1 MNTDTHIP
9 KKRYGFFAGSFLI
22 TLLLYIDRVCIS
34 SAKDSISG
42 DLNLNDIEMGWVL
55 SAFALGYA
63 LFQVPGGAL
72 GDKYG
77 VRKVMTSIMVIWSI
91 FTAATG
97 FAWNYVSMLLARF
110 IFGAGEAGAFPN
122 ISRAAYSWVPLKE
135 RGIFQGI
142 NFSGSRLGAAFA
154 LPLVAYL
161 IDAWGWRTIFYFF
174 GAIGILCS
182 ILFYLLFR
190 NTPEEHSA
198 ISETEK
204 DFIIKN
210 RQQKKET
217 TIESLP
223 IRKILSSKNVILAMI
238 QYIGSNF
245 IFFFMLT
252 WLFPYIKAK
261 YNLNLVTTGF
271 YAMMPLLAGA
281 LGNWVSGYTVDAIYK
296 TGKWKASR
304 QIPAIIGF
312 ILVISGIISSLYMDT
327 ALGAVLCLSV
337 AIFGADM
344 TLSPSWSF
352 CMDIGKEHS
361 GKVSGMMNMAGNIG
375 AFTTALAFPY
385 LQSWTGSNDPFFFL
399 AAILGLVAIVC
410 WIFMDSTKPIIDEN

>member
-1 MNTDTHIP
+1 MINNS
-9 KKRYGFFAGSFLI
+9 KRYRFFLGSFLI

-34 SAKDSISG
+34 SAKDAISG
-42 DLNLNDIEMGWVL
+42 DLNLTDIQMGWVL

-77 VRKVMTSIMVIWSI
+77 VRKVMTGIMILWSI
-91 FTAATG
+91 FTSLTG
-97 FAWNYVSMLLARF
+97 FAWNYISMLFFRF
-110 IFGAGEAGAFPN
+110 LFGAGEAGAFPN
-122 ISRAAYSWVPLKE
+122 ISRAAFSWIPTKE
-135 RGIFQGI
+135 RGAFQGI

-161 IDAWGWRTIFYFF
+161 IDSWGWRNIFYFF
-174 GAIGILCS
+174 GVIGILFA
-182 ILFYLLFR
+182 IMFYVFFR
-190 NTPEEHSA
+190 NKPENHPGLSD
-198 ISETEK
+198 TEK
-204 DFIIKN
+204 NYIVKH
-210 RQQKKET
+210 RQQEVEKRGGN
-217 TIESLP
+217 LALG
-223 IRKILSSKNVILAMI
+223 KILGSTNVILAMI

-261 YNLNLVTTGF
+261 YELSLVATGF
-271 YAMMPLLAGA
+271 YAMLPLLAGA
-281 LGNWVSGYTVDAIYK
+281 VGNWTSGFMVDAIYK
-296 TGKWKASR
+296 TGKWKLSR
-304 QIPAIIGF
+304 QLPATIGF
-312 ILVISGIISSLYMDT
+312 VLVVIGILSSLYMDT

-352 CMDIGKEHS
+352 CMDIGEENS

-385 LQSWTGSNDPFFFL
+385 LREWTGTDEPFFYI
-399 AAILGLVAIVC
+399 AAALGFVAIFC
-410 WIFMDSTKPIIDEN
+410 WYFMNPNKKLSDA

>member
-1 MNTDTHIP
+1 MAKKIP
-9 KKRYGFFAGSFLI
+9 TKRYAFFAGSFLI

-34 SAKDSISG
+34 SAKDSITN
-42 DLNLNDIEMGWVL
+42 DLNLTDIQMGWVL

-72 GDKYG
+72 GDKFG
-77 VRKVMTSIMVIWSI
+77 VRKVMTSIMVLWSI
-91 FTAATG
+91 FTALTG
-97 FAWNYVSMLLARF
+97 AAWNYISMLLARF

-122 ISRAAYSWVPLKE
+122 ISRAAFSWVPLKE

-161 IDAWGWRTIFYFF
+161 IDAWGWRAIFYFF
-174 GAIGILCS
+174 GAVGIICAM
-182 ILFYLLFR
+182 LFYVLFR
-190 NTPEEHSA
+190 NKPEEHSGL
-198 ISETEK
+198 SQEEK
-204 DFIIKN
+204 QFIIEN
-210 RQQKKET
+210 RQKENIKT
-217 TIESLP
+217 KTELGIGE
-223 IRKILSSKNVILAMI
+223 ILNNKNVILAMI

-252 WLFPYIKAK
+252 WLFPYIKEK
-261 YNLNLVTTGF
+261 YELGLVATGF
-271 YAMMPLLAGA
+271 YAMLPLLAGA
-281 LGNWVSGYTVDAIYK
+281 VGNWVSGYTVDAIYK
-296 TGKWKASR
+296 TGKWKLSR
-304 QIPAIIGF
+304 QLPAIIGF
-312 ILVISGIISSLYMDT
+312 VLVVIGIISSLYMDT

-361 GKVSGMMNMAGNIG
+361 GKVSGMMNMAGNLG

-385 LQSWTGSNDPFFFL
+385 LIEWTGSTDPFFFV
-399 AAILGLVAIVC
+399 AAFLGLVSIVA
-410 WIFMDSTKPIIDEN
+410 WLFMDSTKPIYEDK

>member
-1 MNTDTHIP
+1 MATKTP
-9 KKRYGFFAGSFLI
+9 TRRYGFFAGSFLI

-42 DLNLNDIEMGWVL
+42 DLNLTDIEMGWVL

-77 VRKVMTSIMVIWSI
+77 VRKVMTTIMILWSI
-91 FTAATG
+91 FTAFTG
-97 FAWNYVSMLLARF
+97 AAWNYVSMLFARF

-161 IDAWGWRTIFYFF
+161 IDAWGWRSIFYFF
-174 GAIGILCS
+174 GGVGIICS
-182 ILFYLLFR
+182 LLFYFLFR
-190 NTPEEHSA
+190 NKPEEHSG
-198 ISETEK
+198 ISDEEK
-204 DFIIKN
+204 AYIIKN
-210 RQQKKET
+210 RQQEEEGEKVV
-217 TIESLP
+217 LP
-223 IRKILSSKNVILAMI
+223 LSKILGSKNVILAMI

-271 YAMMPLLAGA
+271 YAMLPLLAGA
-281 LGNWVSGYTVDAIYK
+281 VGNWVSGYTVDAIYK
-296 TGKWKASR
+296 TGKWKLSR
-304 QIPAIIGF
+304 QLPAIFGFSLVVIG
-312 ILVISGIISSLYMDT
+312 ILSSLYMET

-344 TLSPSWSF
+344 SLSPSWSF
-352 CMDIGKEHS
+352 CMDIGKENS
-361 GKVSGMMNMAGNIG
+361 GKVSGMMNMAGNI
-375 AFTTALAFPY
+375 
-385 LQSWTGSNDPFFFL
+385 
-399 AAILGLVAIVC
+399 
-410 WIFMDSTKPIIDEN
+410 

>member
-1 MNTDTHIP
+1 MTTKIP
-9 KKRYGFFAGSFLI
+9 RRRYGFFAGSFLI

-42 DLNLNDIEMGWVL
+42 DLNLTDIEMGWVL

-77 VRKVMTSIMVIWSI
+77 VRKVMTTIMVLWSI
-91 FTAATG
+91 FTAFTG
-97 FAWNYVSMLLARF
+97 AAWSYMSMLCARF

-161 IDAWGWRTIFYFF
+161 IDAWGWRSIFYFF
-174 GAIGILCS
+174 GAVGIICS
-182 ILFYLLFR
+182 LLFYFLFR
-190 NTPEEHSA
+190 NKPEEHSG
-198 ISETEK
+198 ISDEEK
-204 DFIIKN
+204 DYIIKN
-210 RQQKKET
+210 RQQEEEGEKVV
-217 TIESLP
+217 LP
-223 IRKILSSKNVILAMI
+223 LSKILGSKNVILAMI
-238 QYIGSNF
+238 QYVGSNF

-271 YAMMPLLAGA
+271 YAMLPLLAGA
-281 LGNWVSGYTVDAIYK
+281 VGNWVSGYTVDAIYK
-296 TGKWKASR
+296 TGKWKLSR
-304 QIPAIIGF
+304 QIPAIVGFSLVVIG
-312 ILVISGIISSLYMDT
+312 ILSSLYMET
-327 ALGAVLCLSV
+327 ALSAVLCLSV

-352 CMDIGKEHS
+352 CMDIGKENS

-375 AFTTALAFPY
+375 AFTTAIAFPY
-385 LQSWTGSNDPFFFL
+385 LQAWTGSNDPFFYV
-399 AAILGLVAIVC
+399 AAFLGLVAILS
-410 WIFMDSTKPIIDEN
+410 WIFMDPTKAISDEN

>member
-1 MNTDTHIP
+1 MSERIP
-9 KKRYGFFAGSFLI
+9 VKRYGFFAGSFLI

-42 DLNLNDIEMGWVL
+42 DLDLTDIQMGWVL

-72 GDKYG
+72 GDTYG
-77 VRKVMTSIMVIWSI
+77 VRKVMTSIMILWSV
-91 FTAATG
+91 FTAMTG
-97 FAWNYVSMLLARF
+97 AAWSYVSMLIARF
-110 IFGAGEAGAFPN
+110 VFGAGEAGAFPN
-122 ISRAAYSWVPLKE
+122 IARAAFSWVPLQE
-135 RGIFQGI
+135 RGTFQGI

-161 IDAWGWRTIFYFF
+161 IDVWGWRTIFYFF
-174 GAIGILCS
+174 GAIGIFGAV
-182 ILFYLLFR
+182 IFYSLFR
-190 NTPEEHSA
+190 NTPEEHKGVST
-198 ISETEK
+198 IESEY
-204 DFIIKN
+204 IIKN
-210 RQQKKET
+210 RQQKKENT
-217 TIESLP
+217 NALP
-223 IRKILSSKNVILAMI
+223 IKRILGAKNVILVMI
-238 QYIGSNF
+238 QYVGSNF

-261 YNLNLVTTGF
+261 YELNLVTTGF
-271 YAMMPLLAGA
+271 YAMLPLLAGA
-281 LGNWVSGYTVDAIYK
+281 VGNWVSGYTVDYIYK
-296 TGKWKASR
+296 KGKWGASR
-304 QIPAIIGF
+304 RTPAIIGF
-312 ILVISGIISSLYMDT
+312 GLVVIGIISSLYMDT

-361 GKVSGMMNMAGNIG
+361 GKVSGMMNMAGNLG

-385 LQSWTGSNDPFFFL
+385 LQSWTGSNDPFFFV
-399 AAILGLVAIVC
+399 AAFLGIVAIVC
-410 WIFMDSTKPIIDEN
+410 WIFMDATKPIQIED

>member
-1 MNTDTHIP
+1 MINNS
-9 KKRYGFFAGSFLI
+9 KRYRFFLGSFLI
-22 TLLLYIDRVCIS
+22 TLLLYVDRVCIS
-34 SAKDSISG
+34 SAKDAISG
-42 DLNLNDIEMGWVL
+42 DLGLTDIQMGWVL

-77 VRKVMTSIMVIWSI
+77 VRKVMTGIMILWSI
-91 FTAATG
+91 FTSLTG
-97 FAWNYVSMLLARF
+97 VAWNYISMLFFRF

-122 ISRAAYSWVPLKE
+122 ISRAAFSWIPTKE
-135 RGIFQGI
+135 RGAFQGI

-161 IDAWGWRTIFYFF
+161 IDSWGWRNIFYFF
-174 GAIGILCS
+174 GAVGVVFAIA
-182 ILFYLLFR
+182 FYVFFR
-190 NTPEEHSA
+190 NKPEEHPGLSNQ
-198 ISETEK
+198 EK
-204 DFIIKN
+204 QFIVKN
-210 RQQKKET
+210 RQQEVERKGGN
-217 TIESLP
+217 LP
-223 IRKILSSKNVILAMI
+223 LEKILGSNNVILAMI

-261 YNLNLVTTGF
+261 YELGLVTTGF
-271 YAMMPLLAGA
+271 YAMLPLLAGA
-281 LGNWVSGYTVDAIYK
+281 VGNWVSGFMVDAIYK
-296 TGKWKASR
+296 TGKWKQSR
-304 QIPAIIGF
+304 QIPATIGF
-312 ILVISGIISSLYMDT
+312 ILVVIGILSSLYMDT

-352 CMDIGKEHS
+352 CMDIGEENS

-375 AFTTALAFPY
+375 AFSTALAFPY
-385 LQSWTGSNDPFFFL
+385 LREWTGSDEPFFYL
-399 AAILGLVAIVC
+399 AAALGFVAIFC
-410 WIFMDSTKPIIDEN
+410 WYFMNPNQKLSDA

>member
-1 MNTDTHIP
+1 MSQKIP
-9 KKRYGFFAGSFLI
+9 SKRYAFFAGSFFI

-34 SAKDSISG
+34 SAKDSITS
-42 DLNLNDIEMGWVL
+42 DLSLSDIQMGWVL

-77 VRKVMTSIMVIWSI
+77 VRKVMTSIMMLWSI
-91 FTAATG
+91 FTAITG
-97 FAWNYVSMLLARF
+97 AAWNYMSMLLARF

-122 ISRAAYSWVPLKE
+122 ISRAAFSWVPLKE

-161 IDAWGWRTIFYFF
+161 IDLWGWRAIFYFF
-174 GAIGILCS
+174 GAVGILCAV
-182 ILFYLLFR
+182 LFYLLFR
-190 NTPEEHSA
+190 NKPEEHSSL
-198 ISETEK
+198 SEAEK
-204 DFIIKN
+204 QFIIEN
-210 RQQKKET
+210 RQKENIKT
-217 TIESLP
+217 QTELRIGQ
-223 IRKILSSKNVILAMI
+223 ILGNKNVILAMI

-252 WLFPYIKAK
+252 WLFPYIKEK
-261 YNLNLVTTGF
+261 YELGLVATGF
-271 YAMMPLLAGA
+271 YAMLPLLAGA

-296 TGKWKASR
+296 TGKWKLSR
-304 QIPAIIGF
+304 RAPAIIGF
-312 ILVISGIISSLYMDT
+312 ILVVIGIISSLYMDT

-361 GKVSGMMNMAGNIG
+361 GKVSGMMNMAGNLG
-375 AFTTALAFPY
+375 AFATALAFPY
-385 LQSWTGSNDPFFFL
+385 LIEWTGSTNPFFFV
-399 AAILGLVAIVC
+399 AAFLGLVAIVA
-410 WIFMDSTKPIIDEN
+410 WLFMDSTKPIYDDK

>member
-1 MNTDTHIP
+1 MSERIP
-9 KKRYGFFAGSFLI
+9 TKRYGFFVGSFFL

-34 SAKDSISG
+34 SAKDAISG
-42 DLNLNDIEMGWVL
+42 DLNFTDIQMGWVL

-63 LFQVPGGAL
+63 LFQVPGGAM

-77 VRKVMTSIMVIWSI
+77 VRKVMTSIMVVWSI
-91 FTAATG
+91 FTALTG
-97 FAWNYVSMLLARF
+97 AAWSYSSMLICRF

-154 LPLVAYL
+154 LPLVAFL
-161 IDAWGWRTIFYFF
+161 IDAWGWRAIFYFF
-174 GAIGILCS
+174 GVIGLLFA
-182 ILFYLLFR
+182 ILFYVFFR
-190 NTPEEHSA
+190 NKPEEHSGL
-198 ISETEK
+198 TNVEK
-204 DFIIKN
+204 EFIIKN
-210 RQQKKET
+210 RQQEEEKSAARLPLK
-217 TIESLP
+217 TIL
-223 IRKILSSKNVILAMI
+223 KSKNVILVMI
-238 QYIGSNF
+238 QYVGSNF

-261 YNLNLVTTGF
+261 YDLNLVTTGF
-271 YAMMPLLAGA
+271 YAMLPFLAGA
-281 LGNWVSGYTVDAIYK
+281 VGNWVSGYTVDAIYK
-296 TGKWKASR
+296 KGNWKLSR
-304 QIPAIIGF
+304 QVPAIIGF
-312 ILVISGIISSLYMDT
+312 ILVVIGILTSLYMET

-352 CMDIGKEHS
+352 CMDIGKENS
-361 GKVSGMMNMAGNIG
+361 GKVSGMMNMAGNLG

-385 LQSWTGSNDPFFFL
+385 LIKWTGSSEPFFYV
-399 AAILGLVAIVC
+399 AALLGIIAIVC
-410 WIFMDSTKPIIDEN
+410 WLFMDSAKEISHEN

>member
-1 MNTDTHIP
+1 MSARIP
-9 KKRYGFFAGSFLI
+9 TKRYGFFVGSFFL

-34 SAKDSISG
+34 SAKDAISG
-42 DLNLNDIEMGWVL
+42 DLNFTDIQMGWVL

-63 LFQVPGGAL
+63 LFQVPGGAM

-77 VRKVMTSIMVIWSI
+77 VRKVMTSIMVVWSI
-91 FTAATG
+91 FTAFTG
-97 FAWNYVSMLLARF
+97 VAWNYSSMLICRF
-110 IFGAGEAGAFPN
+110 VFGAGEAGAFPN

-154 LPLVAYL
+154 LPLVAFL

-174 GAIGILCS
+174 GVIGLLFA
-182 ILFYLLFR
+182 ILFFVLFR
-190 NTPEEHSA
+190 NKPEEHRGLS
-198 ISETEK
+198 IMEK
-204 DFIIKN
+204 EFIIKN
-210 RQQKKET
+210 RQQEEEKAEIKLPLK
-217 TIESLP
+217 TIL
-223 IRKILSSKNVILAMI
+223 KSKNVILVMI
-238 QYIGSNF
+238 QYVGSNF

-261 YNLNLVTTGF
+261 YDLNLVATGF
-271 YAMMPLLAGA
+271 YAMLPFLAGA
-281 LGNWVSGYTVDAIYK
+281 VGNWVSGYTVDAIFK
-296 TGKWKASR
+296 KGNWKLSR
-304 QIPAIIGF
+304 QVPAIIGF
-312 ILVISGIISSLYMDT
+312 ILVVIGILTSLYMET

-352 CMDIGKEHS
+352 CMDIGKENS
-361 GKVSGMMNMAGNIG
+361 GKVSGMMNMAGNLG

-385 LQSWTGSNDPFFFL
+385 LIKWTGSSEPFFYVAAFL
-399 AAILGLVAIVC
+399 SVVAIVC
-410 WIFMDSTKPIIDEN
+410 WLFMDSAKEITYER

>member
-1 MNTDTHIP
+1 MNTSIP
-9 KKRYGFFAGSFLI
+9 KRRYGFFVGSFLI

-34 SAKDSISG
+34 SAKDAISD
-42 DLNLNDIEMGWVL
+42 DLVLTDIQMGWVL

-72 GDKYG
+72 GDKFG
-77 VRKVMTSIMVIWSI
+77 VRKVMTSIMILWSI
-91 FTAATG
+91 FTAFTG
-97 FAWNYVSMLLARF
+97 LAWNYASIIFFRF

-122 ISRAAYSWVPLKE
+122 ISRAAFSWVPLKE

-161 IDAWGWRTIFYFF
+161 IDAWGWRNIFYFF
-174 GAIGILCS
+174 GAVGIICS
-182 ILFYLLFR
+182 IAFYLLFR
-190 NTPEEHSA
+190 NKPEEHKG
-198 ISETEK
+198 ISDAEK
-204 DFIIKN
+204 QYIIKN
-210 RQQKKET
+210 RQQEVEDTKT
-217 TIESLP
+217 NLP
-223 IRKILSSKNVILAMI
+223 LNRILGSKNVILAMI
-238 QYIGSNF
+238 QYIGSNC
-245 IFFFMLT
+245 IFFFTLT

-261 YNLNLVTTGF
+261 YGLNLVTTGF
-271 YAMMPLLAGA
+271 YAMLPLLAGA

-296 TGKWKASR
+296 KGNWKLSR
-304 QIPAIIGF
+304 QVPAIIGF
-312 ILVISGIISSLYMDT
+312 VFVVIGILSSLYMET

-361 GKVSGMMNMAGNIG
+361 GKVSGMMNMAGNLG
-375 AFTTALAFPY
+375 AFSTALAFPY
-385 LQSWTGSNDPFFFL
+385 LLDWTGSNEPFFYVAAFL
-399 AAILGLVAIVC
+399 GFVAIFC
-410 WIFMDSTKPIIDEN
+410 WLFMDSSKAISHEK

>member
-1 MNTDTHIP
+1 MATKIP
-9 KKRYGFFAGSFLI
+9 TRRYGFFAGSFLI

-42 DLNLNDIEMGWVL
+42 DLNLTDIEMGWVL

-77 VRKVMTSIMVIWSI
+77 VRKVMTTIMVLWSI
-91 FTAATG
+91 FTAFTG
-97 FAWNYVSMLLARF
+97 AAWNYVSMLFFRF
-110 IFGAGEAGAFPN
+110 VFGAGEAGAFPN

-161 IDAWGWRTIFYFF
+161 IDAWGWRAIFYFF
-174 GAIGILCS
+174 GAVGIASSL
-182 ILFYLLFR
+182 LFYFLFR
-190 NTPEEHSA
+190 NKPEEHPG
-198 ISETEK
+198 ISEEEK
-204 DFIIKN
+204 NYIIKN
-210 RQQKKET
+210 RQQEEGVKVT
-217 TIESLP
+217 LP
-223 IRKILSSKNVILAMI
+223 LSKILGSKNVILAMI

-261 YNLNLVTTGF
+261 YSLNLVTTGF
-271 YAMMPLLAGA
+271 YAMLPLLAGA
-281 LGNWVSGYTVDAIYK
+281 VGNWVSGYTVDTIYK
-296 TGKWKASR
+296 TGRWKLSR

-312 ILVISGIISSLYMDT
+312 SLVVIGILSSLYMET

-344 TLSPSWSF
+344 ALSPSWSF
-352 CMDIGKEHS
+352 CMDIGKENS
-361 GKVSGMMNMAGNIG
+361 GKVSGMMNMAGNLG

-385 LQSWTGSNDPFFFL
+385 LQAWTGSNDPFFYV
-399 AAILGLVAIVC
+399 AAFLGLVAIVC
-410 WIFMDSTKPIIDEN
+410 WIFMDSTKAINDEN